1 MAFGMVNAAL
11 VHRFRTGEGQQL
23 DVSLLTASLGLLPDP
38 TAIYLETGERPRR
51 AGNRNLN
58 LTPAEAFR
66 TADGLLNVVL
76 MNPEQWGRFCAAL
89 DDQPMET
96 DPKFATNEA
105 RLANHADFKTRV
117 EATLARAST
126 VEWVQRLE
134 TASIAAGPV
143 YEFHEVFEDPQV
155 RHLGL
160 VAEVEQPGAGRVRFL
175 GFPGRASA
183 TPPRIDR
190 PAPLLGQ
197 HTAEVLGELGLSG
210 EEIDQLVAAGV
221 VVLGNAA

>member
-1 MAFGMVNAAL
+1 
-11 VHRFRTGEGQQL
+11 
-23 DVSLLTASLGLLPDP
+23 
-38 TAIYLETGERPRR
+38 
-51 AGNRNLN
+51 
-58 LTPAEAFR
+58 
-66 TADGLLNVVL
+66 
-76 MNPEQWGRFCAAL
+76 
-89 DDQPMET
+89 
-96 DPKFATNEA
+96 
-105 RLANHADFKTRV
+105 
-117 EATLARAST
+117 
-126 VEWVQRLE
+126 
-134 TASIAAGPV
+134 V

-221 VVLGNAA
+221 VVLGTAPDPAPRP